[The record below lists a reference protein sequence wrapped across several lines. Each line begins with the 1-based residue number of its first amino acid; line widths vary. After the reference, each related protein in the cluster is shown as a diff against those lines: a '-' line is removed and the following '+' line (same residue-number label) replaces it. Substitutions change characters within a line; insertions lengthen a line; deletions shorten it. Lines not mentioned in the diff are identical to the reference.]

1 MFRTGK
7 QMLRLMF
14 GFFVHILIS
23 MDRGLGMELC
33 EETHSETLRMFDAT
47 GTVLQKKS
55 QAPIAN
61 FNSTGTQ
68 PPLQLGSLNVQ
79 PKVYRCIN
87 GCCHLPIEC

>member
-47 GTVLQKKS
+47 GTVLQKKITGPHCKFQQHRNTTPASTWFS
-55 QAPIAN
+55 QR
-61 FNSTGTQ
+61 STQG
-68 PPLQLGSLNVQ
+68 LQ
-79 PKVYRCIN
+79 VYEWI
-87 GCCHLPIEC
+87 LSSPY